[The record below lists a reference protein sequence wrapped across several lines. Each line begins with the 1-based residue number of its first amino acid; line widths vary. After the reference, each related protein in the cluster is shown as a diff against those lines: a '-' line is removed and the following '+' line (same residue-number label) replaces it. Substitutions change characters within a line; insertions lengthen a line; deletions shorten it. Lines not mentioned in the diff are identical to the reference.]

1 MSWGTVENS
10 VAGEEGHA
18 CVVFSSVA
26 QWCLTLCYPMDWSTQ
41 ASLVVQ
47 ETVDHISHY
56 PGRYS
61 LLDTT
66 PADF

>member
-1 MSWGTVENS
+1 MCCVQFSRS
-10 VAGEEGHA
+10 VVSDSFLPHGLE
-18 CVVFSSVA
+18 
-26 QWCLTLCYPMDWSTQ
+26 TQ

-47 ETVDHISHY
+47 ERVDHISHY